1 MCDKV
6 FMNHDTAWFITQFL
20 FPFAVKQD
28 WTCRSP
34 FANKSNKTFL
44 LFLILLYLL
53 KIIEKIFNNNN
64 NNNNKSFNSC
74 TNSRKVFMENLT
86 PLNR

>member
-1 MCDKV
+1 MCYKV

-28 WTCRSP
+28 WTYRSP

-44 LFLILLYLL
+44 LFLILPYLL
-53 KIIEKIFNNNN
+53 EIIQKLFDNNNN
-64 NNNNKSFNSC
+64 FSFNSC
-74 TNSRKVFMENLT
+74 TNSRKSSW
-86 PLNR
+86 RI